1 MSVTLRVGLA
11 IGLLEVKGMEE
22 ARLRPDW
29 DDDKSVHG
37 SGDSCAFLEFQRS
50 LKTFRV
56 ITSKTHSAE

>member
-1 MSVTLRVGLA
+1 MGLA

-29 DDDKSVHG
+29 DRDKSVHG
-37 SGDSCAFLEFQRS
+37 SGDSCAVLEFRHS
-50 LKTFRV
+50 FKTFRV